1 MRKKEDCHRFTEFK
15 IWNQEEFSSGFSIVE
30 FREKMRTHDIS
41 LGVIHL
47 IGIKILELD
56 KIIQIKRGW
65 S

>member
-1 MRKKEDCHRFTEFK
+1 MRKKGDCHRFTEFK

-30 FREKMRTHDIS
+30 IREKMRIHIS
-41 LGVIHL
+41 LGEIHL

-56 KIIQIKRGW
+56 KMTKIKRGW